1 MAEAKQAV
9 ESRAR
14 EVVDE
19 LAKSFTELCQRY
31 MSEAR
36 VDTLKP
42 ATIKPEVFTSAPKPK
57 APDKADTAKFETK
70 PPNPCWDVETHP
82 TDSGNARNYPVRIN

>member
-19 LAKSFTELCQRY
+19 LAKSTEGGQAPRRVLLTGGSGPAKVRGHVKSRY
-31 MSEAR
+31 
-36 VDTLKP
+36 
-42 ATIKPEVFTSAPKPK
+42 SAG
-57 APDKADTAKFETK
+57 
-70 PPNPCWDVETHP
+70 
-82 TDSGNARNYPVRIN
+82 SG

>member
-19 LAKSFTELCQRY
+19 LAKSCTELCHRY

-36 VDTLKP
+36 VDTPKP
-42 ATIKPEVFTSAPKPK
+42 ATVMPEAFTSAPKPK
-57 APDKADTAKFETK
+57 APDKADQRSPKRD
-70 PPNPCWDVETHP
+70 NRIHVGDVETHP
-82 TDSGNARNYPVRIN
+82 TDSGNTRS